1 MDVILLERVG
11 KLGQIGDV
19 VRVKNGFARNFL
31 FPQGKALRATK
42 ENRTKFEGMKAEL
55 EAKNQA
61 RKSEAEVASKK
72 LDGQSFVL
80 LRQAGEGGQLYG
92 SVSTRDIAAEIT
104 KGGFT
109 IDRNQIVLNVPIKTI
124 GLKNLKVALH
134 PEIVT
139 SITINVARSAD
150 EAVRQARGEDLTV
163 VRTDDEEKRA
173 QARVDADKMFEK
185 EPEGDEAEA
194 ADGEEKSKAKRTKA
208 ADKAAS
214 ADVGVD
220 AEKKPAKA
228 KKSKKAEE

>member
-19 VRVKNGFARNFL
+19 VRVKNGFARNYL

-42 ENRTKFEGMKAEL
+42 DNRTKFEGMKAEL
-55 EAKNQA
+55 EAKNEA
-61 RKSEAEVASKK
+61 LKSDAEIASKK

-92 SVSTRDIAAEIT
+92 SVSTRDIAAKIAEA
-104 KGGFT
+104 GFA

-139 SITINVARSAD
+139 GITVNVARSAD

-163 VRTDDEEKRA
+163 SRSEEQEKRA
-173 QARVDADKMFEK
+173 EARVAADKMFDK
-185 EPEGDEAEA
+185 EPEGEGAEA
-194 ADGEEKSKAKRTKA
+194 AEGEQKPKAKRAKKA
-208 ADKAAS
+208 
-214 ADVGVD
+214 D
-220 AEKKPAKA
+220 AEGDNAEAKPAKA
-228 KKSKKAEE
+228 KKEKKAKE

>member
-19 VRVKNGFARNFL
+19 VRVKNGFARNCL

-42 ENRTKFEGMKAEL
+42 ENRERFEGMKAEL

-61 RKSEAEVASKK
+61 KKGEAEGVSKK

-92 SVSTRDIAAEIT
+92 SVSARDIAAEMAT
-104 KGGFT
+104 QGFGV
-109 IDRNQIVLNVPIKTI
+109 DRGQIVLNIPIKTI

-134 PEIVT
+134 PEVMANIVV
-139 SITINVARSAD
+139 NVARSAD

-163 VRTDDEEKRA
+163 KRTDDEEKRA
-173 QARVDADKMFEK
+173 EARLTADKMFDK
-185 EPEGDEAEA
+185 APEGEEGAA
-194 ADGEEKSKAKRTKA
+194 PADGEKKPKAKKAKA
-208 ADKAAS
+208 AEEDS
-214 ADVGVD
+214 ADAD
-220 AEKKPAKA
+220 AKPAKA
-228 KKSKKAEE
+228 KKEKKAKE

>member
-19 VRVKNGFARNFL
+19 VRVKNGFARNCL

-42 ENRTKFEGMKAEL
+42 ENRERFEGMKAEL

-61 RKSEAEVASKK
+61 KKSEAEGASKK

-104 KGGFT
+104 KAGFT

-134 PEIVT
+134 PEVVTNIVV
-139 SITINVARSAD
+139 NVARSAD

-163 VRTDDEEKRA
+163 SRTDEEEKRA

-194 ADGEEKSKAKRTKA
+194 TEGEAKPKAKRAKA
-208 ADKAAS
+208 AGEA
-214 ADVGVD
+214 G
-220 AEKKPAKA
+220 AETAEKPAKA
-228 KKSKKAEE
+228 KKEKKAKE

>member
-42 ENRTKFEGMKAEL
+42 ENRTRFEGMKAEL

-150 EAVRQARGEDLTV
+150 EAVRQARGEDLTIA
-163 VRTDDEEKRA
+163 RTDEEEKRA

-185 EPEGDEAEA
+185 EPEGDETEA
-194 ADGEEKSKAKRTKA
+194 ADGEEKPKAKRAKA
-208 ADKAAS
+208 SDKAAG
-214 ADVGVD
+214 ADAGED

-228 KKSKKAEE
+228 KKSRKAEE